1 MKNLLAIVL
10 VLFPA
15 FTLFAQES
23 EATTEVP
30 VDAPFETSIL
40 IDNQTVVSPYKGG
53 IEFEIHHRFGTV
65 KNGITD
71 IFGIYAPSNI
81 RLGLNYGITDKF
93 MFGAGTTKDYKLQ
106 DFQWKYAILQQTQS
120 GKMPVSVSYYGNLV
134 VDARTKDVFGQEGKF
149 KSMHRFSYFTQLIIA
164 HKFNDKFSFQVA
176 PSCAYFNAVDE
187 GNKNLN
193 FGIHA
198 GGRAKVIGYHSLI
211 VEYDQLLTKQDI
223 PVQPKP
229 NLSFGYE
236 IGTGTHAFQIFVAN
250 YSGIIAQRN
259 LLYNTNDLSKG
270 EFLLGFNITARF

>member
-23 EATTEVP
+23 EATTDLP

-81 RLGLNYGITDKF
+81 RLGLNYGITDKL

-120 GKMPVSVSYYGNLV
+120 GKMPVSISYFGNFV
-134 VDARTKDVFGQEGKF
+134 VDARTKDVFGQEGQF

-164 HKFNDKFSFQVA
+164 RKFNDKFSFQVA

-187 GNKNLN
+187 GYQNLN

-270 EFLLGFNITARF
+270 EFLVGFNITARF